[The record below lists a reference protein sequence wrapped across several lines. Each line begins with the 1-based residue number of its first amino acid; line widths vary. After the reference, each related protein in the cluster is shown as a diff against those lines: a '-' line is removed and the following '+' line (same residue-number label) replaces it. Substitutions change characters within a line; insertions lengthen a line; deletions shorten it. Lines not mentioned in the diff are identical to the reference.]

1 MTDIQSNRAKYTLAV
16 LVLIILASGCE
27 PVETSSATPVTN
39 VTISDAPANQPE
51 ITVSP
56 QMVAQVQQLNQEIGV
71 LTDRVEVLEYELNE
85 ARKRQ
90 KQLYDDLDLRLRK
103 FERLQS
109 RSESGANVQKPEPD
123 SQAEPTQSEDTTSPE
138 TTVEAIEEPAA
149 PSISTE
155 ITSQPVLTDIDLQ
168 AMRDTYDD
176 AFRTLKTGDF
186 DEAKIK
192 FREFIDSYP
201 SSDLV
206 DDAWYWIAESNYIT
220 KEFEQAIKLYQYVAR
235 EYPDYQRAHEA
246 LLKIGYI
253 YYELENY
260 EEAQLYLN
268 EILDKFPAS
277 RSAFSAQRRLNK
289 MKRDGNIQ

>member
-1 MTDIQSNRAKYTLAV
+1 MNNQQTNWGKKTLAV
-16 LVLIILASGCE
+16 LTVAILASGCE
-27 PVETSSATPVTN
+27 PVETSSTTPTTN
-39 VTISDAPANQPE
+39 ITVSDAPTSQSIDSA
-51 ITVSP
+51 SA
-56 QMVAQVQQLNQEIGV
+56 QMVAQVQQLNQEIGG
-71 LTDRVEVLEYELNE
+71 LRDRVDILEFELE
-85 ARKRQ
+85 KARERQ

-109 RSESGANVQKPEPD
+109 RPTNETQQTEPTSAVEPSESDNTT
-123 SQAEPTQSEDTTSPE
+123 PTETSI
-138 TTVEAIEEPAA
+138 EAQQEPAA
-149 PSISTE
+149 PSVSIE
-155 ITSQPVLTDIDLQ
+155 ITTQPVLTDVDLQ
-168 AMRDTYDD
+168 AMRDAYDD

-192 FREFIDSYP
+192 FQEFIDGYP
-201 SSDLV
+201 TSDLV

-253 YYELENY
+253 YYELENF
-260 EEAQLYLN
+260 EEAQMYLN
-268 EILDKFPAS
+268 EILDRFPAS

>member
-1 MTDIQSNRAKYTLAV
+1 MSNLQKNWAKKTFAVFTLA
-16 LVLIILASGCE
+16 ILASGCE
-27 PVETSSATPVTN
+27 PVETSSTTPTTN
-39 VTISDAPANQPE
+39 ITVSDAPTSQS
-51 ITVSP
+51 TDSP
-56 QMVAQVQQLNQEIGV
+56 SVQIVAQVQQLNQEIGG
-71 LTDRVEVLEYELNE
+71 LRDRVDILEFELE
-85 ARKRQ
+85 KARERQ

-103 FERLQS
+103 FERQRS
-109 RSESGANVQKPEPD
+109 R
-123 SQAEPTQSEDTTSPE
+123 PTNETQQTDTTSSAESPVSDTATQPE
-138 TTVEAIEEPAA
+138 TTGESQEESE
-149 PSISTE
+149 PSVSIE
-155 ITSQPVLTDIDLQ
+155 ITTQPASTDIDLQ
-168 AMRDTYDD
+168 AMRDAYDS
-176 AFRTLKTGDF
+176 AFRTLKSGNF
-186 DEAKIK
+186 DEAKTK
-192 FREFIDSYP
+192 FQEFIDGYP

-235 EYPDYQRAHEA
+235 QYPDYQRAHEA

-289 MKRDGNIQ
+289 MKRDGIIQ

>member
-1 MTDIQSNRAKYTLAV
+1 MSNLQTNWVKKTFAV
-16 LVLIILASGCE
+16 ITVAILSSGCE
-27 PVETSSATPVTN
+27 PVETSSTTPTTN
-39 VTISDAPANQPE
+39 VTVSDAPTSQSTDSASAQ
-51 ITVSP
+51 I
-56 QMVAQVQQLNQEIGV
+56 VAQVQQLNQEIGG
-71 LTDRVEVLEYELNE
+71 LRDRVDILEFELE
-85 ARKRQ
+85 KARERQ

-103 FERLQS
+103 FERIQT
-109 RSESGANVQKPEPD
+109 RPAIETQK
-123 SQAEPTQSEDTTSPE
+123 TDTTSSTEAPTSDSATQPE
-138 TTVEAIEEPAA
+138 ATVDAQEEPA
-149 PSISTE
+149 PPVSIDINT
-155 ITSQPVLTDIDLQ
+155 QPVLTDIDLQ

-253 YYELENY
+253 YYELESY
-260 EEAQLYLN
+260 EEAQVYLN
-268 EILDKFPAS
+268 EVLDRFPAS